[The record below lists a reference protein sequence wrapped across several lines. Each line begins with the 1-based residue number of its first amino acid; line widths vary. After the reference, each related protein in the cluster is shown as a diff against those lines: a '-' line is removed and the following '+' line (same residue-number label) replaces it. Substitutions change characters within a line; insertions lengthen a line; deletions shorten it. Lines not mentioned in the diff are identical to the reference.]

1 MMERDVVLEGVKT
14 LDVEQLQL
22 LAQGRSATASSQQ
35 LARIAAKGW
44 LETVDGIHLITL
56 TGRTLLERPPYNL
69 DWSR

>member
-22 LAQGRSATASSQQ
+22 LVQGRSATASSQQ
-35 LARIAAKGW
+35 LARIATKGW

-69 DWSR
+69 D